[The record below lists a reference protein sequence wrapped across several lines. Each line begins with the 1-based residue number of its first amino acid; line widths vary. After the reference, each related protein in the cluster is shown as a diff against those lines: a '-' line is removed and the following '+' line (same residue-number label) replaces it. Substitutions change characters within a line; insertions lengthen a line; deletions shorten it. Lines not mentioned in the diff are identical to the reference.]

1 MILKGLVRQLIQA
14 AGIKGVSVGG
24 VVLIVAVYAYTS
36 KAATAGGAVVSTAS
50 RTGDHLRAAL
60 VLVLVLV
67 LLGVISVDM
76 TQATELVGRAWRM
89 IRAGGWLPW

>member
-1 MILKGLVRQLIQA
+1 MVLEGLVRQAIQA
-14 AGIKGVSVGG
+14 AGIKGVSVGA
-24 VVLIVAVYAYTS
+24 VVLIVAAYAYTS
-36 KAATAGGAVVSTAS
+36 KAATAGGTVVSTAS

-60 VLVLVLV
+60 VFVLVLL

-76 TQATELVGRAWRM
+76 AQAAELVSRAWRM